1 VRSPKFPPYR
11 TIHHTTAPRT
21 NAALLRLAVFIH
33 PAKDRLEPT
42 IYSVCALVMKPQDAR
57 VGMRVRVVDHHRIE
71 ERRGL
76 VGKVVGRYGGE
87 EHVVVDVRFPD
98 GRQRLFWPDD
108 LEEISSPRPWW
119 RSLLG
124 GQRGAREGGALS
136 PPDRG

>member
-1 VRSPKFPPYR
+1 
-11 TIHHTTAPRT
+11 
-21 NAALLRLAVFIH
+21 
-33 PAKDRLEPT
+33 
-42 IYSVCALVMKPQDAR
+42 MKPQDAR

-119 RSLLG
+119 RSLLD
-124 GQRGAREGGALS
+124 GQRGARESGGLS
-136 PPDRG
+136 PPERG